1 MKTIDNKIVFSN
13 DIKRILEGKNSLNFD
28 YQKNGIQIP
37 NNIIFENLRKN
48 FQKETKEIFNNQVEI
63 ISEEEMR
70 ECIEHSI
77 KTYLFQYPHCIFR

>member
-48 FQKETKEIFNNQVEI
+48 FQKETKEIFNNQVVDCDI
-63 ISEEEMR
+63 TVYKFVSALHLADPLP
-70 ECIEHSI
+70 C
-77 KTYLFQYPHCIFR
+77 L